1 MVAAKALVLL
11 STISTSVLA
20 AEASRPRGVGPEF
33 AKFYKSTDKFTCLSN
48 PSISIDISKVNDD
61 YCDCPDGSDEPG
73 TSACTYLSK
82 LSPPQPLQGTT
93 GSSPH
98 NTSLVLP
105 GYYCKNKGHIPTYV
119 PFTYVNDGVCDYE
132 LCCDGSDEWENVGGT
147 KCADKCAEIGKE
159 WRRLDDIR
167 TKAQV
172 KANKKRDELVH
183 EAQRLRADVQM
194 SIGRTELEISQLEK
208 KEEELKQKYE
218 EVERKERGKVVKT
231 SEGKTSKVSILAL
244 MAKTRVAELR
254 DALTGVQA
262 KKVALQNKVNEL
274 EGILTRFKEE
284 RNPNFNDEG
293 VKRAVKAWE
302 DYAATKDASEAED
315 TESQDA
321 AVDETAKAEND
332 GIEWETWENDEEES
346 DVDALYKFEEYLPE
360 SIRTWVH
367 QKVTD
372 LRIILIEN
380 GVLADN
386 ANSGS
391 ESKSVQDARNA
402 YQAVSDDVG
411 TKQNTLSDLKSDLEK
426 DYGVDDIFRALKG
439 SCVSKDSGEYDYELC
454 WMEKTSQKSKKGGG
468 NTGMGNFVRFDK
480 IEVDEEVD
488 AEGKG
493 LGKGVRTTLVY
504 ENGQHCWNGPNR
516 ATTVVLACAEKDEI
530 WKVVEM
536 EKCNYRMDVGTP
548 AVCERVV
555 KGGPKKDVKDEL

>member
-20 AEASRPRGVGPEF
+20 AEATRPRGVGPEF

-73 TSACTYLSK
+73 TSACTYLSN

-98 NTSLVLP
+98 NTSLALP

-172 KANKKRDELVH
+172 KANKKRDELVN

-274 EGILTRFKEE
+274 EGILARFKEE

-372 LRIILIEN
+372 LHIILIEN

-411 TKQNTLSDLKSDLEK
+411 AKQNTLSDLKSDLEK

-488 AEGKG
+488 AGGKG

-555 KGGPKKDVKDEL
+555 KGGPKKDAKDEL